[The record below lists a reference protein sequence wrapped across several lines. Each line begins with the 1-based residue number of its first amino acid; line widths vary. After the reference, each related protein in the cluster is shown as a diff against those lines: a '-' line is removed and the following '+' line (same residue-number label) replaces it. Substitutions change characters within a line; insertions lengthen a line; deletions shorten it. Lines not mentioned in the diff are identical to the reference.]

1 MTAAS
6 VLNVNFSIR
15 DTCPMTTSITRAEAL
30 ADTLRQAI
38 HNGDYICGERL
49 VELTLSQ
56 QMNVSQNTVR
66 DALHILQDEGWVVKH
81 ARRGAYVR
89 AFTPAEAAEVY
100 ALWAAVEGLAL
111 RWMMEALSK
120 SQVNHLRRLLM
131 QARNHAFTGDSR
143 RATEALL
150 ALHAAIAAGAGR
162 PQTTALLARLRNQ
175 VHLLEVLRRM
185 RAPRSLHAQQA
196 HILLYEKLVSLM
208 EAGDADG
215 AGALLDYLIKT
226 DGEALLPLLA

>member
-1 MTAAS
+1 M
-6 VLNVNFSIR
+6 
-15 DTCPMTTSITRAEAL
+15 TRAQFL

-38 HNGDYICGERL
+38 HNGDYVCGERL

-111 RWMMEALSK
+111 RWLMESLTK
-120 SQVNHLRRLLM
+120 SHLTHLRRLIK
-131 QARNHAFTGDSR
+131 QARNHAFTGDLR
-143 RATEALL
+143 RSNESLL
-150 ALHAAIAAGAGR
+150 ALHAAVATGAGR
-162 PQTTALLARLRNQ
+162 PQTAALLARLRNQ
-175 VHLLEVLRRM
+175 AHLLEVLRQM

-208 EAGDADG
+208 EAGDAD
-215 AGALLDYLIKT
+215 AAQPLLEYLIKT
-226 DGEALLPLLA
+226 DGAALLPLLS